1 MDEGSQLSMT
11 APSTAS
17 VGAAEAAPTSVP
29 VPRRILKWVLGH
41 LGLLPFL
48 LYAGVFLG
56 APVVMVVIG
65 AFEDNDGAFTTENI
79 TAAFADQFGRSF
91 VTSIELSAL
100 TAVVGA
106 VLGALLAQ
114 AVLSSKEDGMLRK
127 IVSSASGVLANFGGV
142 PLAFAFIATLG
153 SIGIVTKALNELG
166 LDIYGGGFSLFS
178 FTGIAIVYVYFQ
190 IPLMVIVFTPALEG
204 MRHQWREAA
213 ENLGATRR
221 QYFRLVA
228 GPVLLPP
235 FMASMLLLFA
245 NAFSAYAT
253 AYALT
258 SGVVPLVPIQ
268 IGSLVSGN
276 VVTDQQNL
284 GKALGLGMIVVVAI
298 VMAIYGWMQK
308 RASRW
313 LG

>member
-1 MDEGSQLSMT
+1 PRG
-11 APSTAS
+11 APPPAPVRPAS
-17 VGAAEAAPTSVP
+17 A
-29 VPRRILKWVLGH
+29 RRLLKWLTGH
-41 LGLLPFL
+41 FGLLPFL
-48 LYAGVFLG
+48 VYTGVFLG
-56 APVVMVVIG
+56 APVVMVVLG
-65 AFEDNDGAFTTENI
+65 AFQDNDGAFTTENI
-79 TAAFADQFGRSF
+79 TGALADQYGRSF

-100 TAVVGA
+100 TATLGA
-106 VLGALLAQ
+106 VLGALLAH
-114 AVLSSKEDGMLRK
+114 AVLGSKPDGLLRK

-153 SIGIVTKALNELG
+153 SIGIVTKALTGLG
-166 LDIYGGGFSLFS
+166 VDLYGGGFNLFT
-178 FTGIAIVYVYFQ
+178 FTGISIVYVYFQ

-204 MRHQWREAA
+204 MREQWREAA
-213 ENLGATRR
+213 ENLGATKW
-221 QYFRLVA
+221 QYFRLIA

-235 FMASMLLLFA
+235 FLASALLLFA

-276 VVTDQQNL
+276 VVADQQNL
-284 GKALGLGMIVVVAI
+284 GKALGLGMILVVAL
-298 VMAIYGWMQK
+298 VMAIYAWMQK

>member
-1 MDEGSQLSMT
+1 MDPDVS
-11 APSTAS
+11 AA
-17 VGAAEAAPTSVP
+17 GAAPAAPAAVP
-29 VPRRILKWVLGH
+29 SRPAAWVKGH

-48 LYAGVFLG
+48 AYTAIFLG

-65 AFEDNDGAFTTENI
+65 AFQDNDGVFTTDNI
-79 TAAFADQFGRSF
+79 TAAFSDQFGKSF
-91 VTSIELSAL
+91 LTSIELSAV
-100 TAVVGA
+100 TAVIGA
-106 VLGALLAQ
+106 VLGAILAQ
-114 AVLSSKEDGMLRK
+114 AVLGTKRDGVVRK
-127 IVSSASGVLANFGGV
+127 VVSSASGVLANFGGV

-153 SIGIVTKALNELG
+153 SIGIVTKALAALG
-166 LDIYGGGFSLFS
+166 LDIYAGGFSLFA
-178 FTGIAIVYVYFQ
+178 FTGIAIVYIYFQ
-190 IPLMVIVFTPALEG
+190 IPLMVIVFTPSLEG
-204 MRHQWREAA
+204 MREQWREAA
-213 ENLGATRR
+213 ENLGATRW
-221 QYFRLVA
+221 QYWRHIA

-235 FMASMLLLFA
+235 FMASLLLLFA

-276 VVTDQQNL
+276 VVADQQNL

-298 VMAIYGWMQK
+298 VMAIYNWMQ
-308 RASRW
+308 RRTSRW

>member
-1 MDEGSQLSMT
+1 MT
-11 APSTAS
+11 ADTLTA
-17 VGAAEAAPTSVP
+17 AAGVAPEKAAPAAAP
-29 VPRRILKWVLGH
+29 VRRPLRWLKGH

-48 LYAGVFLG
+48 AYTGVFLG
-56 APVVMVVIG
+56 APVVMVVLG
-65 AFEDNDGAFTTENI
+65 AFQDNDGVFTTENI
-79 TAAFADQFGRSF
+79 TAALTDQYGRSF

-100 TAVVGA
+100 TAILGA
-106 VLGALLAQ
+106 VLGALLAH
-114 AVLSSKEDGMLRK
+114 AVLGSEKDGLLRK
-127 IVSSASGVLANFGGV
+127 VVSSASGVLANFGGV

-153 SIGIVTKALNELG
+153 SIGIVTKALNGLG
-166 LDIYGGGFSLFS
+166 LDIYGGGFTLFT
-178 FTGIAIVYVYFQ
+178 FTGISIVYVYFQ

-204 MRHQWREAA
+204 MREQWREAA
-213 ENLGATRR
+213 ENLGATKW
-221 QYFRLVA
+221 QYFRLIA

-235 FMASMLLLFA
+235 FLASTLLLFA

-258 SGVVPLVPIQ
+258 SGIVPLVPIQ

-276 VVTDQQNL
+276 VVADQQNL
-284 GKALGLGMIVVVAI
+284 GKALGLGMILVVAL
-298 VMAIYGWMQK
+298 VMAIYAWMQK

>member
-1 MDEGSQLSMT
+1 MSVDSVT
-11 APSTAS
+11 AAGGAQAS
-17 VGAAEAAPTSVP
+17 PAVP
-29 VPRRILKWVLGH
+29 VRPGLARRVVKWVAGH
-41 LGLLPFL
+41 VGLLPFL
-48 LYAGVFLG
+48 AYTGVFLG
-56 APVVMVVIG
+56 APVVMVAIG
-65 AFEDNDGAFTTENI
+65 AFQDNDGAFTTDNI
-79 TAAFADQFGRSF
+79 GAAFKDQFGRSF

-106 VLGALLAQ
+106 VLGALLAH
-114 AVLSSKEDGMLRK
+114 AVLGSKRDGLLRK
-127 IVSSASGVLANFGGV
+127 IVSSAAGVLANFGGV

-153 SIGIVTKALNELG
+153 SIGIVTKTLTGLG
-166 LDIYGGGFSLFS
+166 FDIYAGGFSLFS
-178 FTGIAIVYVYFQ
+178 FTGIAIVYIYFQ

-204 MRHQWREAA
+204 MREQWREAA
-213 ENLGATRR
+213 ENLGATRW
-221 QYFRLVA
+221 QYFRLIA

-235 FMASMLLLFA
+235 FLASTLLLFA

-258 SGVVPLVPIQ
+258 TGIIPLVPIQ

-276 VVTDQQNL
+276 VVADQQNL
-284 GKALGLGMIVVVAI
+284 GKALGLGMIVVVAV
-298 VMAIYGWMQK
+298 VMAFYAWMQR